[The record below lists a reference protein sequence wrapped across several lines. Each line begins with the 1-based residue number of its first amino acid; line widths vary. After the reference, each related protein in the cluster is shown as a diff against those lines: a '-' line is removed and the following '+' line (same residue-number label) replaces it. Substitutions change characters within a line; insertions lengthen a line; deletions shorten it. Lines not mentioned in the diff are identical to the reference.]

1 MTTLR
6 TILMVLLGFAVIP
19 ALVTACAGEPDE
31 TGTEETG
38 M

>member
-6 TILMVLLGFAVIP
+6 TILLVLLGFAVIP
-19 ALVTACAGEPDE
+19 ALVTACGADE
-31 TGTEETG
+31 DTGMETG

>member
-6 TILMVLLGFAVIP
+6 TILLVLLGFAVIP
-19 ALVTACAGEPDE
+19 ALVTACGGGDD
-31 TGTEETG
+31 TSETG

>member
-6 TILMVLLGFAVIP
+6 TILLVLLGFAVIP
-19 ALVTACAGEPDE
+19 ALVTACGGDDDTSA
-31 TGTEETG
+31 ETG

>member
-6 TILMVLLGFAVIP
+6 TIVLVLLGFAVIP
-19 ALVTACAGEPDE
+19 ALVTACGGGEE
-31 TGTEETG
+31 TSTETG

>member
-6 TILMVLLGFAVIP
+6 TIVLVLLGFAVIP
-19 ALVTACAGEPDE
+19 ALVTACGGDPVD
-31 TGTEETG
+31 TSTETG